1 MTTVTDHT
9 QHAAATHPAETHGH
23 EVHGAHGHGDHPD
36 FLAHHFDSPQ
46 QQFDAGKLGIWL
58 FLVTE
63 ILFFSGLFVA
73 YTIYRTMHPDIFEY
87 AHQFLNKYL
96 GAINTGVLLFSSLT
110 MAWGVRCAQLGKR
123 WGLVNCLGLTLFC
136 AALFLGVKT
145 FEYTEKFEKRLLWS
159 GAFVDATNLGKE
171 NRPNT
176 PAREHLLRVNMDSDK
191 KTLDERVE
199 SDLGYIMIFWFWT
212 LMIPLAMTLVGH
224 WMNYRSLRTTGVGG
238 LIGIVGIMAG
248 IQVGLLIHHNIDAHG
263 PGHGSTAHAGDN
275 HAHDDDA
282 HPDAGHSGE
291 SEAEVATD
299 LAKTEPADAHTP
311 EKDMVAGTATETE
324 IHQFEEQ
331 EKIPRNA
338 SVFFSI
344 YYFMTGLHAIHILGG
359 MIALTWLLVRAVNN
373 DFNPL
378 YFGPVDY
385 VGLYWHLVDLIWI
398 YLFPLLYLI
407 H

>member
-1 MTTVTDHT
+1 MTTVTDHS
-9 QHAAATHPAETHGH
+9 HHGDAGKPSVGH
-23 EVHGAHGHGDHPD
+23 EHDAHGGHGHGDHPD
-36 FLAHHFDSPQ
+36 FVAHHFDTPE

-73 YTIYRTMHPDIFEY
+73 YTIYRTVHPEIFEY

-136 AALFLGVKT
+136 AAVFLGVKT
-145 FEYTEKFEKRLLWS
+145 FEYAEKYEKRLLWS
-159 GAFVDATNLGKE
+159 GSFVSAPDLGKE
-171 NRPNT
+171 AWGGK
-176 PAREHLLRVNMDSDK
+176 PAAHVLHVNMESDHA
-191 KTLDERVE
+191 TLNKRVE
-199 SDLGYIMIFWFWT
+199 DDLGYIMKLWFWV
-212 LMIPLAMTLVGH
+212 LMLPLAMMLVGH
-224 WMNYRSLRTTGVGG
+224 WMNYRSLRSTGIGG
-238 LIGIVGIMAG
+238 LIAIIGIMAG
-248 IQVGLLIHHNIDAHG
+248 IQTGLIIHHQLEPHGSEHGEVAHVEGDAHAD
-263 PGHGSTAHAGDN
+263 PAK
-275 HAHDDDA
+275 
-282 HPDAGHSGE
+282 SGE
-291 SEAEVATD
+291 SDSELATD
-299 LAKTEPADAHTP
+299 KADQEPKDAKTV
-311 EKDMVAGTATETE
+311 EKELVAGNATETE
-324 IHQFEEQ
+324 IHQFDKAEQ
-331 EKIPRNA
+331 IPRNW

-344 YYFMTGLHAIHILGG
+344 YYFMTGLHAFHIIGG
-359 MIALTWLLVRAVNN
+359 MIAITWLLVRAVNN
-373 DFNPL
+373 EFHSL